1 MVAALRFGPA
11 HNQRM
16 RPFNADAVRGLGQAV
31 LELESRSSA
40 ELVIEIRPRSGS
52 YAHADARFAAI
63 LTLVSLAVLVFMP
76 VVVPPVTVL
85 LDAIVFYVVGL
96 AIARRVDALRRL
108 CTTRR
113 ERLDAVRTH
122 AAALFHE
129 RGVANTS
136 GETGMLLFVSRLE
149 RRMEVL
155 ADRGLLRRVAASDW
169 NAALAELHAEQAL
182 DPKAVESAIRRLAP
196 IVARD
201 APAGE
206 TNEDELASA
215 ARVERS

>member
-1 MVAALRFGPA
+1 
-11 HNQRM
+11 M
-16 RPFNADAVRGLGQAV
+16 RRQFDADAVRRLGEVV
-31 LELESRSSA
+31 LELERRSSA
-40 ELVIEIRPRSGS
+40 ELVVEIRPRSGS

-76 VVVPPVTVL
+76 FVVPPVAVL
-85 LDAIVFYVVGL
+85 LDAIAIYVLGL
-96 AIARRVDALRRL
+96 AVARRGDALRRL

-113 ERLDAVRTH
+113 ERLEAVRTH
-122 AAALFHE
+122 AAALFHD

-136 GETGMLLFVSRLE
+136 GETGVLLYVSLLE

-155 ADRGLLRRVAASDW
+155 ADRGLLRRVVASDW
-169 NAALAELHAEQAL
+169 NAALAELHVERAL
-182 DPKAVESAIRRLAP
+182 DPQAVEDAIRRLAS

-206 TNEDELASA
+206 INEDELASA
-215 ARVERS
+215 PRMEWS

>member
-1 MVAALRFGPA
+1 
-11 HNQRM
+11 M
-16 RPFNADAVRGLGQAV
+16 RPQFDADAVRRLGEAV
-31 LELESRSSA
+31 LELERRSSA
-40 ELVIEIRPRSGS
+40 ELVVEIRPRSGS

-76 VVVPPVTVL
+76 FVVPPVAVL
-85 LDAIVFYVVGL
+85 LDAIAVYVLGL
-96 AIARRVDALRRL
+96 AIAQRVDALRRL
-108 CTTRR
+108 CTMRR

-122 AAALFHE
+122 AAALFHD

-136 GETGMLLFVSRLE
+136 GETGVLLYVSLLE

-155 ADRGLLRRVAASDW
+155 ADRGLLRRVVASDW
-169 NAALAELHAEQAL
+169 NAALAELHIERAL
-182 DPKAVESAIRRLAP
+182 DRQVVEDAIRRLAS

-206 TNEDELASA
+206 INEDELASA
-215 ARVERS
+215 PRMEWS